1 MSTNR
6 LGRVYF
12 LRWGPA
18 LLWMAVIFAFSA
30 TSDPYRLLPSGGEER
45 CLTFRCQDEAVG
57 RVGHVLEYALLMA
70 LVCRGVLWRR
80 EVRWGGVLASA
91 GLAATYALLDETH
104 QLFVGGPGPGCGGHP
119 AGSGGVRAREARANA
134 SGRRRTGRRMSLLV
148 KRPPPVSRRL
158 MRR

>member
-104 QLFVGGPGPGCGGHP
+104 QLFVPGRSFQLEDLGRDA
-119 AGSGGVRAREARANA
+119 AGIMLGAGAFALAKRARTRAA
-134 SGRRRTGRRMSLLV
+134 GEEQEGG
-148 KRPPPVSRRL
+148 
-158 MRR
+158 